1 MSGDLPNVHASCVL
15 VGASGVLLRGGSG
28 IGKSRLGDLLV
39 ARAARRGTLQP
50 MSRMTGWSSRSSMA
64 GSWPGRLG
72 PCPACGSAAGRAS
85 AGCRPEPR
93 ALLRLIVDLER
104 VSDIER
110 MPEETASG
118 ETLLGVPL
126 PRVVLAG
133 EAPHLAALRIMT
145 RLGKA

>member
-39 ARAARRGTLQP
+39 ARARAQGHFAAHVADDRVVLAVVNGRLVARAPRSLSGLWERRGEGIC
-50 MSRMTGWSSRSSMA
+50 RV
-64 GSWPGRLG
+64 
-72 PCPACGSAAGRAS
+72 PA
-85 AGCRPEPR
+85 EPR

-110 MPEETASG
+110 MPDETASG